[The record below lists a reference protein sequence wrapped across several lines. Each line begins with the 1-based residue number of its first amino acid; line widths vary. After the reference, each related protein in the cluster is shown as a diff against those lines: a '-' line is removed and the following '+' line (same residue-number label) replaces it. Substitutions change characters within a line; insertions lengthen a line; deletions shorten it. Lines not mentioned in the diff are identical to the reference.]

1 MTKLISE
8 SLMEYSLASGGDS
21 REVSLNII
29 KRFKDVITSS
39 INKYIL
45 KTTDD
50 LKTLKFEND
59 FDREIDGITVKINN
73 DAYAGSIIKDG
84 IFILDVKLS
93 GTNDGDRCIIDVDSM
108 GIYFK
113 VPNGSEV
120 AEFFDKDELTTSNAF
135 ITFPLNKV

>member
-1 MTKLISE
+1 
-8 SLMEYSLASGGDS
+8 MEYSLASGGDS